1 MVARRSFIKLRTIL
15 ACACSKRSRRS
26 MVRQAH
32 HERLDLPLVL
42 SSSKD
47 ALRSS
52 RRSVRSRRSNRST
65 ASLRSKR
72 FRLRQVPSVP
82 KFHLFQSSRSSPAT
96 KNQERSR
103 IGGVKR
109 VPQFKTE
116 LRGVG
121 LRYLDNLLDLNGLK
135 QVGSKED
142 TRLESIFRRAEC
154 KMTRFGG
161 ESDLRRM
168 RKVGRSRLQSGL
180 SRGEKGLNR
189 L

>member
-109 VPQFKTE
+109 VPTMKIFAADGADKPYGTSSILGFFEAAQSLIIGGCQF
-116 LRGVG
+116 V
-121 LRYLDNLLDLNGLK
+121 
-135 QVGSKED
+135 
-142 TRLESIFRRAEC
+142 
-154 KMTRFGG
+154 
-161 ESDLRRM
+161 
-168 RKVGRSRLQSGL
+168 
-180 SRGEKGLNR
+180 
-189 L
+189 